1 MWNSGNWRSQASR
14 IAWILSFGCFDM
26 GTILSRFS
34 STKSRTNI
42 CKRWSVIYLSYILQV
57 FVCYLWKESQP
68 MCKNWCSS
76 CYLKRN
82 IFIVLFLNRK
92 ISETS
97 TTYVFRSVWTTCAQS
112 TFVTWTKLC
121 PYIKGFESLGIEVLS
136 CRHFFIIIIVIV
148 IVLIFTGCFIII
160 STFTQLGGTLLG

>member
-57 FVCYLWKESQP
+57 FVCYPWKESQP
-68 MCKNWCSS
+68 MCKNWCCS

-82 IFIVLFLNRK
+82 IFIVLYLNRI

-112 TFVTWTKLC
+112 TFVHEPNYVLTLKALSLSGSKSCPAGIFSSSSLSSSSSSSLQAVSSLFPLSLNLVELC
-121 PYIKGFESLGIEVLS
+121 
-136 CRHFFIIIIVIV
+136 
-148 IVLIFTGCFIII
+148 
-160 STFTQLGGTLLG
+160 